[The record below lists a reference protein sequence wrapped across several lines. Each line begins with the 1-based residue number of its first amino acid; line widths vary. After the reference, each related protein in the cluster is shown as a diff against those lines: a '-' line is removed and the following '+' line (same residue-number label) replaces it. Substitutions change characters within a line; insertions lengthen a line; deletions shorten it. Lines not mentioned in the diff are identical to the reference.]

1 MGAKQS
7 VQIESATEAQK
18 ERVGVFA
25 LRSTQRHTLE
35 ALSKLLDT
43 ILAENSLF
51 NLSAMVSNPDRCAE
65 LFVVLSSTLKDKFKI
80 LRLPDPNKAGDV
92 RAVSYISKDQYKEL
106 EKDSA
111 TQKLCNDIAWFMIR
125 LVTLIVALTSSLSLN
140 PSIPSLLDTQTGTS
154 VASTMNFRYKDPQ
167 LPVDIDMKLKARD
180 DPISLSV
187 LDVLR
192 AGGQTTMVML
202 PGTATEDSRKL
213 MYLNNRES
221 VIVDTKR
228 RIVYEPL
235 KSAKTRVMSIQ
246 IDPPQE
252 YAAQGTIQQAYPQ
265 RQAFAPV
272 PVAPAAAPAAAPV
285 APAVPAVPTNFKP
298 GGLVGYRKNG
308 TESVKSNV
316 SLPSTITASANSRP
330 SELMG
335 VRGPVSRKNRKSAR
349 KSTRKSRKMF
359 GGAKFFLVHVQNLID
374 CPATGCEKQQFYMA
388 DNGQTYDA
396 ENFEK
401 LRTSVGAAI
410 ASMTFAD
417 RITKIMDEFKLN
429 DVPLQ
434 DAVESKA
441 TLPSTFKDL
450 FTMSTKQLSAKT
462 FELFANVK
470 TAITGLPEGASPAQY
485 RAFLLASN
493 LTTLSAGDSPV
504 EYLQTRFCKDKWDG
518 KRATDSVS
526 YALLNAL
533 YFDRAEGGMETLTAS
548 ECISTMNSFL
558 SVNILKKYVSPGST
572 IDSFENTA
580 FESRPKQL
588 ASYCEQPSEQTRNST
603 DKAILRSAHTAL
615 RQLYDTHMEK
625 VVPLIRKVL
634 IPKNAGYGVQP
645 KLVLSD
651 IFTTDARGALVVLEE
666 IIKEARA
673 LLSNHYLAV
682 EKVYRGALNQLK
694 ESRMGTLNETSVSQR
709 ISKNGSTKNSE

>member
-7 VQIESATEAQK
+7 IEIQSATEAQK
-18 ERVGVFA
+18 ERVGVFE

-43 ILAENSLF
+43 ILTENSLF

-92 RAVSYISKDQYKEL
+92 RAVSYITKDQYKEL
-106 EKDSA
+106 EKDSS

-125 LVTLIVALTSSLSLN
+125 LVTMVVALTSSLSLN
-140 PSIPSLLDTQTGTS
+140 PSLPSLLDTQTTS
-154 VASTMNFRYKDPQ
+154 VSASTINYRYKNPQ
-167 LPVDIDMKLKARD
+167 LPAELAMKLESRD
-180 DPISLSV
+180 DPLSLSV
-187 LDVLR
+187 MEALKT
-192 AGGQTTMVML
+192 GGNMTSVML
-202 PGTATEDSRKL
+202 PGSATEDSRKL
-213 MYLNNRES
+213 IYLNNRES
-221 VIVDTKR
+221 IVIDTKH

-235 KSAKTRVMSIQ
+235 KAKTRVMSIQ

-252 YAAQGTIQQAYPQ
+252 YKTQGTIQQAYPV
-265 RQAFAPV
+265 AKAANNFAARFTANANTKREANAARMALD
-272 PVAPAAAPAAAPV
+272 APA
-285 APAVPAVPTNFKP
+285 
-298 GGLVGYRKNG
+298 GLVPEGRLG
-308 TESVKSNV
+308 FPPSSSSVISA
-316 SLPSTITASANSRP
+316 PSVATSVTGP
-330 SELMG
+330 SGLNQSILMG
-335 VRGPVSRKNRKSAR
+335 ARASRKNRKSN
-349 KSTRKSRKMF
+349 RKSRKSRKLS
-359 GGAKFFLVHVQNLID
+359 GGAKFFLVRLENLIS
-374 CPATGCEKQQFYMA
+374 CPDTGCQKAEFYMA

-401 LRTSVGAAI
+401 LRTSVGSAI
-410 ASMTFAD
+410 ESMAFAD
-417 RITKIMDEFKLN
+417 RVSKMMDSLTLN
-429 DVPLQ
+429 DVPLE
-434 DAVESKA
+434 DATEKKQA
-441 TLPSTFKDL
+441 LPSVFKEL

-462 FELFANVK
+462 FELFANLK
-470 TAITGLPEGASPAQY
+470 TTITGLPEGASPAQY

-493 LTTLSAGDSPV
+493 LTKLSAADNTSV

-518 KRATDSVS
+518 KRTTDSVS

-548 ECISTMNSFL
+548 ECTSTMNNFL
-558 SVNILKKYVSPGST
+558 STNVIKKYVSPGNT

-588 ASYCEQPSEQTRNST
+588 AAYCEQPTEQTRNNT
-603 DKAILRSAHTAL
+603 DKAILRNAHSTL
-615 RQLYDTHMEK
+615 RNLYDEHMQN
-625 VVPLIRKVL
+625 VVPLIRKVV
-634 IPKNAGYGVQP
+634 IPKHAGYGVQP

-651 IFTTDARGALVVLEE
+651 IFTTDSRGAMIVLEE

-682 EKVYRGALNQLK
+682 EKVYRGALSQLK
-694 ESRMGTLNETSVSQR
+694 ESRMGTLNETSVTQR
-709 ISKNGSTKNSE
+709 MPKNAPTKNIE